1 MVGTHHRPSDDISI
15 FAFLTPANA
24 MLSVE
29 LAHLADVLTASGQA
43 KTALGANFTKQA
55 KTWSKRVHDSVWAN
69 TVRAEPIFL
78 GLLLMF
84 GQLVDNIF
92 AYETNGF
99 GGRYVM
105 DDANVPVGLPS
116 PPLDLLSANL
126 I

>member
-43 KTALGANFTKQA
+43 KTALGANFTQQA

-69 TVRAEPIFL
+69 TVRAGPVFL
-78 GLLLMF
+78 GRLLM
-84 GQLVDNIF
+84 
-92 AYETNGF
+92 
-99 GGRYVM
+99 
-105 DDANVPVGLPS
+105 VG
-116 PPLDLLSANL
+116 
-126 I
+126 